1 MTVILPSENFHSL
14 TTKYDFYSK
23 ETPDK
28 NILAKELHALL
39 KGEQNYQKLV
49 LAHDTA
55 RVVQCLLKFSPAE
68 IKREISEVHSYNL
81 NTIFPFNKTIK
92 IPESDSNRCSNVN
105 VKIFT
110 FLCFPDG

>member
-1 MTVILPSENFHSL
+1 MVSL
-14 TTKYDFYSK
+14 LSSVKFRKLTKKHYFYSK

-28 NILAKELHALL
+28 NVLAKELHALL

-81 NTIFPFNKTIK
+81 HTIFPFNNIIE
-92 IPESDSNRCSNVN
+92 IPESDSNCCSNVN
-105 VKIFT
+105 LKIFT
-110 FLCFPDG
+110 FLRFPNG

>member
-1 MTVILPSENFHSL
+1 MVSL
-14 TTKYDFYSK
+14 QTPNSALFQERWLKTIFFISK

-28 NILAKELHALL
+28 NVLAKELHALL

-68 IKREISEVHSYNL
+68 IKREISEVLLQS
-81 NTIFPFNKTIK
+81 
-92 IPESDSNRCSNVN
+92 
-105 VKIFT
+105 
-110 FLCFPDG
+110 